1 METYKYHRFFIAF
14 IAVITLIIGI
24 FLGTFLAGNLGTM
37 NLGIAIIGLIFA
49 SIVVLL
55 VISSLLLEITKIL
68 QSKKKGKKQ

>member
-14 IAVITLIIGI
+14 IAVITLVIGI
-24 FLGTFLAGNLGTM
+24 FLGNFLAGNLGTVD
-37 NLGIAIIGLIFA
+37 LGVVIIGLVFT

>member
-1 METYKYHRFFIAF
+1 MENYNYHRLFIAF

-24 FLGTFLAGNLGTM
+24 FFGTFLAGILGTTNLGVV
-37 NLGIAIIGLIFA
+37 IIGLIFA

-55 VISSLLLEITKIL
+55 VISSLLLEITKNL